1 MPFASP
7 KHASIAKQV
16 IEVDA
21 ELQPSFVKRTI
32 TVDGENLIAYVEPVD
47 LTLPA
52 QWLKLLLV
60 DSIQQR
66 SALLV

>member
-21 ELQPSFVKRTI
+21 ELQPSVVKRTI
-32 TVDGENLIAYVEPVD
+32 TVDGENLIACVE
-47 LTLPA
+47 LANL
-52 QWLKLLLV
+52 
-60 DSIQQR
+60 
-66 SALLV
+66 ALLTDSTCS